1 MGGRRRQA
9 KRPRVP
15 IMPPCQ
21 PCARLCRLIRSG
33 WFKVRTVPFVESLRI
48 IGRGSLNWIAERPI
62 VVSFE
67 VTDSCNCYC
76 RHCDHGGPRDDSAN
90 LQPSDYR
97 RYMEA
102 LRPCVVQV
110 TGGEPMLRD
119 DLLEIVRHIKSGDG
133 LPYTIL
139 VSNWSLMT
147 EERYLELRA
156 AGVDQ
161 FSVSLDFPDERHDDF
176 RMHTGLYR
184 HLSEIV
190 PRLARLGHDDI
201 VLNSCI
207 TSANVGEIAAIAGKA
222 REWGVNLCY
231 SAYSPK
237 RTGCR
242 DYFLNTPEQLRL
254 LNRGLDLVEL
264 MRDQTNWIVNTT
276 STLEA
281 TRRYFGDGRTPGCK
295 AGLRFLVVRSN
306 GMLQPCSMQF
316 RQYPLEERER
326 MAREFTAHNACDQC
340 YVSIRS
346 YLDKSFPQLVAENVT
361 KFFSLRVRQPD

>member
-1 MGGRRRQA
+1 LR
-9 KRPRVP
+9 KVP
-15 IMPPCQ
+15 L
-21 PCARLCRLIRSG
+21 A
-33 WFKVRTVPFVESLRI
+33 ESLRI
-48 IGRGSLNWIAERPI
+48 IGRGSLNWLAERPI

-67 VTDSCNCYC
+67 VTDSCTCYC
-76 RHCDHGGPRDDSAN
+76 RHCDHGGPRDETSQ
-90 LQPSDYR
+90 LRPSEYR

-110 TGGEPMLRD
+110 SGGEPLLRD
-119 DLLEIVRHIKSGDG
+119 DLVDVVRNIKGGSK

-147 EERYLELRA
+147 EQKYLELRA
-156 AGVDQ
+156 AGIHQ

-176 RMHTGLYR
+176 RAYPGLYR
-184 HLSEIV
+184 HLRDLI

-207 TSANVGEIAAIAGKA
+207 TSSNVAEIGAIAGRA

-231 SAYSPK
+231 SAYSAR

-242 DYFLNTPEQLRL
+242 DYLLTSDDELAGLNG
-254 LNRGLDLVEL
+254 GLDRVEAR
-264 MRDQTNWIVNTT
+264 RDSTNWIVNSTT
-276 STLEA
+276 TLDA
-281 TRRYFGDGRTPGCK
+281 TRHYFERGGAPGCS
-295 AGLRFLVVRSN
+295 AGQRFLVVTSN

-316 RQYPLEERER
+316 TRYRLEDRR
-326 MAREFTAHNACDQC
+326 KMVDEFTQHNTCDQC

-346 YLDKSFPQLVAENVT
+346 YLDKSFPRLLWENVSGFLSF
-361 KFFSLRVRQPD
+361 K